1 VAEADAKII
10 NVAWAEETHGPQL
23 RWGRPVRRG
32 WGGKSLLTV
41 SSPAKFR
48 DLALSKH
55 RRGPRPRWR
64 VLESKF
70 ELLMLRSL
78 EHAGPALE
86 RIVADGL
93 QRVQGGQGPIVA
105 WPLVCGTAVA
115 QRTRALDFG
124 DGVLQVE
131 VPDAGWRNELRT
143 LASQYLAVI
152 NRYVSEP
159 VKRIEFV
166 VAGTGQKPVPTLD

>member
-1 VAEADAKII
+1 
-10 NVAWAEETHGPQL
+10 
-23 RWGRPVRRG
+23 
-32 WGGKSLLTV
+32 
-41 SSPAKFR
+41 
-48 DLALSKH
+48 
-55 RRGPRPRWR
+55 
-64 VLESKF
+64 
-70 ELLMLRSL
+70 MLRSL